1 MKGIFL
7 IPFLLGWTNR
17 TGSQQEKPITTPP
30 IEQIVYV
37 SDTSPVYRLKAQ
49 NDSTLLAIEEAE
61 PDNSKAN
68 FYYLSKRLAAY
79 TYRTKQQSYKPK
91 PQTVRDTILKV
102 IYIEEDGREI
112 EAPQEI
118 KPTSTEVKKDSW
130 FLRNF
135 KKIFK

>member
-7 IPFLLGWTNR
+7 IPFLLGWANR

-30 IEQIVYV
+30 VEQIVYV

-49 NDSTLLAIEEAE
+49 NDSTLLAIEGAE

-79 TYRTKQQSYKPK
+79 TYRIKQQSYKSRPK
-91 PQTVRDTILKV
+91 VVRDTILRV

-112 EAPQEI
+112 EPPQEI
-118 KPTSTEVKKDSW
+118 EPPPTKVKKDSW